1 MNKDELARNEQL
13 TDYVVHDLNA
23 DPTLPFPDNSYDV
36 ITNCVSV
43 DYLNK
48 PLQVRGG
55 EGGEGAGQ
63 GARGERG

>member
-1 MNKDELARNEQL
+1 MNQGELARNPQL
-13 TDYVVHDLNA
+13 TDYVVHDLNE

-48 PLQVRGG
+48 PLQVGRGG
-55 EGGEGAGQ
+55 GKVPGSVRRCGW
-63 GARGERG
+63 

>member
-48 PLQVRGG
+48 PLQV
-55 EGGEGAGQ
+55 GA
-63 GARGERG
+63 E